1 MNSLSTETAQL
12 VGGLAIGGAVIAAFL
27 IGGDVTSALISGAL
41 VIAFVLL
48 VHFGRRRSQSLEV
61 MSGMGDERTRQ
72 LYLRATAF
80 AGSVMAFVLPGWW
93 LVTVA
98 TGDPDMTLSTL
109 CAIFALTW
117 AGAAIVLPRRS

>member
-1 MNSLSTETAQL
+1 MTSLSTETAQL

-41 VIAFVLL
+41 VIGFVLL

-61 MSGMGDERTRQ
+61 MKGMGDERTRQ

-80 AGSVMAFVLPGWW
+80 AGSVMAFVLPGWR

-98 TGDPDMTLSTL
+98 TGNPDMTLSTL
-109 CAIFALTW
+109 CAILALTW

>member
-1 MNSLSTETAQL
+1 VNSLSTETAQL
-12 VGGLAIGGAVIAAFL
+12 VGGFAIGGAVIVAFL

-41 VIAFVLL
+41 VIGFVLL

-80 AGSVMAFVLPGWW
+80 AGSVMRSCSPAGGSSPSPP
-93 LVTVA
+93 A
-98 TGDPDMTLSTL
+98 TRT
-109 CAIFALTW
+109 
-117 AGAAIVLPRRS
+117 

>member
-1 MNSLSTETAQL
+1 VNSLSTETAQL
-12 VGGLAIGGAVIAAFL
+12 VGGFAIGGAVIVAFL

-41 VIAFVLL
+41 VIGFVLL

-117 AGAAIVLPRRS
+117 AAAAIVLPRRS

>member
-1 MNSLSTETAQL
+1 
-12 VGGLAIGGAVIAAFL
+12 VIAAFL
-27 IGGDVTSALISGAL
+27 IGGDVTSGLISGAL
-41 VIAFVLL
+41 VIGFVLV
-48 VHFGRRRSQSLEV
+48 VHFGRRRSQSLEI

-109 CAIFALTW
+109 CAIFALMW
-117 AGAAIVLPRRS
+117 AGAAVVLPRRS